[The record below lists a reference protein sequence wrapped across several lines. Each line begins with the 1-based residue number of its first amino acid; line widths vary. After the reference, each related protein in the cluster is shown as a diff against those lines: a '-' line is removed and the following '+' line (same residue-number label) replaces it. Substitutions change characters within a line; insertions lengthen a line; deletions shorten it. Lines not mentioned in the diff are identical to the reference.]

1 MNKWMGIFCDLNER
15 GNTVDWCHQ
24 FFTSLFTLM
33 QFQKC
38 LAGLDKYSRP
48 YLRNTACATSDCRW
62 SSMSFSKIGCSK
74 CLLLQ
79 GIAYSRSWVM
89 TNTWSWSGQIQL
101 TVYSDCMMRIFG
113 DRFFIGLVAATA
125 FCGFWDGSLPSQD
138 RLLLPNQEAKRPKK
152 ARVDQRSIQL
162 GKKLRRDPFIRQIC
176 PIFQWQ
182 AYIGSAGLLSLY
194 ESDQHWSLNIQ
205 HEDK

>member
-1 MNKWMGIFCDLNER
+1 MTPTKVTTKMKKWMGIFCDLNER

-24 FFTSLFTLM
+24 FFISLYTLT

-62 SSMSFSKIGCSK
+62 SSMSFYKIGCSK

-79 GIAYSRSWVM
+79 GIAYSRIWVM

-101 TVYSDCMMRIFG
+101 TVSEKYCMRRIFG
-113 DRFFIGLVAATA
+113 DRFFIGLVAATG
-125 FCGFWDGSLPSQD
+125 FCGGFGSLPS
-138 RLLLPNQEAKRPKK
+138 
-152 ARVDQRSIQL
+152 
-162 GKKLRRDPFIRQIC
+162 RD
-176 PIFQWQ
+176 
-182 AYIGSAGLLSLY
+182 LY
-194 ESDQHWSLNIQ
+194 LYLYFLYLYLYL
-205 HEDK
+205 

>member
-1 MNKWMGIFCDLNER
+1 MKLVWT
-15 GNTVDWCHQ
+15 NTVDRIREILHEEDFLW
-24 FFTSLFTLM
+24 SLF
-33 QFQKC
+33 
-38 LAGLDKYSRP
+38 YR
-48 YLRNTACATSDCRW
+48 
-62 SSMSFSKIGCSK
+62 IGCGNWV
-74 CLLLQ
+74 LWRIRVFAL
-79 GIAYSRSWVM
+79 SRSVFV
-89 TNTWSWSGQIQL
+89 S
-101 TVYSDCMMRIFG
+101 IFSV
-113 DRFFIGLVAATA
+113 FVSVSVNVFVSFIELVAATA

-152 ARVDQRSIQL
+152 AWVDQRSIQL

-205 HEDK
+205 HEDKWRYVFNIVLFFHH